1 MKVTRDVITDL
12 LPAYLA
18 GEASSDTRALIED
31 FLRGDPEF
39 ARTVE
44 AQKSALAS
52 RGDLPNFGGA
62 DLSADHEVQTLARTR
77 AMIKQRSWLLALAW
91 MFTVFP
97 FSFAYENGRL
107 IFMLLRDVPVLAGC
121 CWLWAA
127 IFWALYLRMRY
138 RLRTSGL

>member
-1 MKVTRDVITDL
+1 MKITRDVITDL
-12 LPAYLA
+12 LPAYFA

-31 FLRGDPEF
+31 FLRADPDF
-39 ARTVE
+39 ARTIE
-44 AQKSALAS
+44 AQKSELAS
-52 RGDLPNFGGA
+52 RGDLPGVGT
-62 DLSADHEVQTLARTR
+62 DLSPDHEVQTLARTR

-107 IFMLLRDVPVLAGC
+107 TFILVRDVPVLAGT

-127 IFWALYLRMRY
+127 IFWIFYLRMRH